1 MAMAVPASRIVHLDV
16 DAFFASIEQRNDPS
30 LRGRPVAVGS
40 GVVASSSYE
49 AKRLGVR
56 TGMALSRA
64 RALCRTL
71 RIVPGD
77 YRLYEQAA
85 QRILAICLDR
95 TARVE
100 MPALDDF
107 YLDLTPPPTGGLR
120 PPLADTDTE
129 SAVLRAAQ
137 QLRRQIRQEMD
148 LSVSVG
154 IGSNRLIAA
163 VATEQAKKR
172 PLDPH
177 KDGLTALHDEPGA
190 IVSVPCGTEA
200 GYLAPWPVEVLPGV
214 GPVLL
219 DRLQRL
225 NVQRV
230 RELSAMPLE
239 LLVSLFG
246 QRGRLLHQ
254 YAHGID
260 LRTVEPYRP
269 PQSVSRRTS
278 FEPPTADPDFC
289 TAMLEHLLDRA
300 VSWLRLHRLAAR
312 GLTVTLRYGDY
323 QIVDGRTSFRRPVA
337 DEQELRA
344 SARDRYCRLHTRRL
358 PLRLLGVELSP
369 LEPIPTQAS
378 LFPDP
383 EAESRQRLAEC
394 KDAIRQRFGFMS
406 LMSGA
411 ALALTGRLE
420 HDRDNFR
427 LRTPCLT
434 R

>member
-1 MAMAVPASRIVHLDV
+1 MMEAVPAARIVHLDV
-16 DAFFASIEQRNDPS
+16 DAFFASIEQLQDPA
-30 LRGRPVAVGS
+30 LRGHPVAVGS
-40 GVVASSSYE
+40 GVVASCSYE
-49 AKRLGVR
+49 AKSRGVR
-56 TGMALSRA
+56 TGMALTRA

-77 YRLYEQAA
+77 YRLYEQAGR
-85 QRILAICLDR
+85 RILAICLDR

-100 MPALDDF
+100 MAALDDL
-107 YLDLTPPPTGGLR
+107 YLGLTPPGGCT
-120 PPLADTDTE
+120 PDAE
-129 SAVLRAAQ
+129 ANVLRAAQ
-137 QLRRQIRQEMD
+137 QLRQQIREEMD

-154 IGSNRLIAA
+154 IGSSKLIAA
-163 VATEQAKKR
+163 VATDQAKKR
-172 PLDPH
+172 PLDLR
-177 KDGLTALHDEPGA
+177 KDGLAALHDDRGA
-190 IVSVPCGTEA
+190 IVAIPSGGESA
-200 GYLAPWPVEVLPGV
+200 YLAPCPVEVLPGV

-230 RELSAMPLE
+230 SELSAMPLE

-246 QRGRLLHQ
+246 QRGRLLYQ
-254 YAHGID
+254 YARGID
-260 LRTVEPYRP
+260 LRGVEPYRP

-278 FEPPTADPDFC
+278 FDPPTADPAFC
-289 TAMLEHLLDRA
+289 EAMLQHLLERA
-300 VSWLRLHRLAAR
+300 SSWLRVHGLATR

-323 QIVDGRTSFRRPVA
+323 QIVDGRSSFRQPITE
-337 DEQELRA
+337 EQELA
-344 SARDRYCRLHTRRL
+344 ESARDRYRRLHTRRL

-369 LEPIPTQAS
+369 LEVIPTQGS

-383 EAESRQRLAEC
+383 DAERRQRLAEC

-406 LMSGA
+406 LMNGA
-411 ALALTGRLE
+411 ALTLTGRLE